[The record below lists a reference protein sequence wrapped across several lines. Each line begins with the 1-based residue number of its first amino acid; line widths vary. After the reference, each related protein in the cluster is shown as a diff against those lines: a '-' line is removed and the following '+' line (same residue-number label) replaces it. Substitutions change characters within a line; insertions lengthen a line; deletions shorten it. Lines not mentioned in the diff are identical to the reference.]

1 MLPIETGRA
10 SVDKEGNKQIFAG
23 IMKAFE
29 TTKPSLAKQ
38 PGFDDIVG

>member
-1 MLPIETGRA
+1 MLPIETEKA
-10 SVDKEGNKQIFAG
+10 EVDKEGNKQIFAG
-23 IMKAFE
+23 IMKAFG